1 MEGWIWLRQDEK
13 DQARIKVQPG
23 ISAKS
28 ADYINI
34 AEYFMGYL
42 HTFQQN
48 REFLLLPLMF
58 SQNSAQKIKQKVSLC
73 RFSLKPSRNPV
84 RKIKRKAS

>member
-1 MEGWIWLRQDEK
+1 MQSRLVKDEK
-13 DQARIKVQPG
+13 DQGRIKVQPG
-23 ISAKS
+23 IAAKS

-34 AEYFMGYL
+34 AECFMGYL

-48 REFLLLPLMF
+48 KEFLLLPLMF

-73 RFSLKPSRNPV
+73 PYSLKPSRNPV
-84 RKIKRKAS
+84 RKIQRKAS